1 MATSIEDSALQNIIF
16 KALHNSYNRDETIAQ
31 QLTFNSTAAYQCG
44 CRGIEFDIWR
54 HDDNNPPMN
63 PGYFTVDHTSSF
75 SGETLQYWLDQV
87 LSWHKDNPNHDLVW
101 IMLDI
106 KSSQGDSSTFPNQI
120 DSYLT
125 DYFGLGLIASPKF
138 LFPTLSDANPIGNIV
153 ASEGWTTLGTV
164 VGKFIFCLSGNEDWK
179 NVYVNQNPSER
190 LCFADT
196 DDDKKLGNKRVVYNV
211 EAGDE
216 KTSVFQSLIQK
227 NIFIRVYDTN
237 SNNDWTEATNMGA
250 NMLATNKVSNS
261 TWAEVSADAAFNH
274 AKRQG

>member
-1 MATSIEDSALQNIIF
+1 MATSIENSALQNIIF
-16 KALHNSYNRDETIAQ
+16 KASHNSYDRDESIAQ
-31 QLTFNSTAAYQCG
+31 QLTFNSTAPYQCG
-44 CRGIEFDIWR
+44 CRGIELDIWR

-63 PGYFTVDHTSSF
+63 PGYFTVNHTTGF
-75 SGETLQYWLDQV
+75 SGETLKYWLDQV
-87 LSWHKDNPNHDLVW
+87 LSWHKDNLTHDLVW

-120 DSYLT
+120 DLYLT
-125 DYFGLGLIASPKF
+125 DYFGADLIASPNVV
-138 LFPTLSDANPIGNIV
+138 FPTLSDTNPIGNIV
-153 ASEGWTTLGTV
+153 ASEGWPTLGSL

-179 NVYVNQNPSER
+179 DVYVNQNPSNR

-196 DDDKKLGNKRVVYNV
+196 DDDKKMGNKRVVYNV
-211 EAGDE
+211 KSGHE

-237 SNNDWTEATNMGA
+237 SSSDWTDATNIGA

-261 TWAEVSADAAFNH
+261 PWAEVSTDSAFNY
-274 AKRQG
+274 AKR

>member
-16 KALHNSYNRDETIAQ
+16 KASHNSYNRDETIAQ

-44 CRGIEFDIWR
+44 CRGIELDIWR

-63 PGYFTVDHTSSF
+63 SGYFTVDHTSSF
-75 SGETLQYWLDQV
+75 SGETLKYWLDQV
-87 LSWHKDNPNHDLVW
+87 ISWHNGNPNHDLVW

-125 DYFGLGLIASPKF
+125 DYFGLDLIASLKF
-138 LFPTLSDANPIGNIV
+138 LFPTLSDSNPIGNII
-153 ASEGWTTLGTV
+153 ASEGWTTLGSL

-179 NVYVNQNPSER
+179 NVYVNQNPSNR

-211 EAGDE
+211 EAGHE
-216 KTSVFQSLIQK
+216 KTSTFQTLIQQ

-237 SNNDWTEATNMGA
+237 SNNDWTDATNMGA

-261 TWAEVSADAAFNH
+261 TWAGVSADSAFNY
-274 AKRQG
+274 AKR